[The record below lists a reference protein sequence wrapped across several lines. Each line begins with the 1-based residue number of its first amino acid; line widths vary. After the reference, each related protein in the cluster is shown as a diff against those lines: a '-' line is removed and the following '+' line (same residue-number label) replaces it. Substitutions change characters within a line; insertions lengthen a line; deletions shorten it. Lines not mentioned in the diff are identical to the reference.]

1 MSEERIA
8 RNMARMVYILY
19 LVSLVFGITSVIGV
33 VIAYV
38 NRDDA
43 PDWLRSHYDFQIRTF
58 WISISFLLVGGLL
71 SLILIGWLIILL
83 WVVWL
88 AVRCVKGLQALEG
101 GQWHPDPQGWGI

>member
-58 WISISFLLVGGLL
+58 WISIPFLLVGGLL

-88 AVRCVKGLQALEG
+88 AVRCVKGLQALEA